1 MGSFLPPAQPA
12 VVSAAMDKSIEGNRG
27 TPFRVV
33 VEEGKVREFARA
45 VKSSNPAYVAEG
57 PQATSP
63 ATFLVSSMFWQRPE
77 NSPWGDTRLNWQ
89 RILHGEQ
96 EFVFPGPPPPA
107 GTELTA
113 EARID
118 RVFEKE
124 GKRGG
129 TMTFVETVTEYRDSS
144 GAIVAESRSTLI
156 ETSRAPQ

>member
-1 MGSFLPPAQPA
+1 MSW
-12 VVSAAMDKSIEGNRG
+12 VVSAPMDKSIEGNRG
-27 TPFRVV
+27 QPFRVV

-45 VKSSNPAYVAEG
+45 VKSSNPAFVAEG

-63 ATFLVSSMFWQRPE
+63 PTFLASSAFWQGAA
-77 NSPWGDTRLNWQ
+77 NSPWGDVKLNWE

-96 EFVFPGPPPPA
+96 EFVFPGAPPAA

-129 TMTFVETVTEYRDSS
+129 TMTFVEVVTEYRDGS
-144 GAIVAESRSTLI
+144 GAVVAESRSTVI
-156 ETSRAPQ
+156 ETGKAPQ

>member
-1 MGSFLPPAQPA
+1 
-12 VVSAAMDKSIEGNRG
+12 MDKSIEGNRG
-27 TPFRVV
+27 KPFRVL

-57 PQATSP
+57 QPQATSP
-63 ATFLVSSMFWQRPE
+63 VTFLASSTFWQGPE
-77 NSPWGDTRLNWQ
+77 NSPWGDAPLNWE

-96 EFVFPGPPPPA
+96 EFVFPGAPPAA

-118 RVFEKE
+118 RIFEKE

-129 TMTFVETVTEYRDSS
+129 TMTFVDVVTEYRDGS
-144 GAIVAESRSTLI
+144 GAVVAQSRSTII
-156 ETSRAPQ
+156 ETSQAPGS

>member
-1 MGSFLPPAQPA
+1 
-12 VVSAAMDKSIEGNRG
+12 MDASIEGNRG
-27 TPFRVV
+27 KPFRVV

-45 VKSSNPAYVAEG
+45 VKSSNPAYVAGG

-63 ATFLVSSMFWQRPE
+63 ATFLASSAFWQGSE
-77 NSPWGDTRLNWQ
+77 SSPWGDARLNWE

-96 EFVFPGPPPPA
+96 EFVFPGPPPAA

-118 RVFEKE
+118 RIYEKE

-129 TMTFVETVTEYRDSS
+129 TMTFVEVVTEYRDDS
-144 GAIVAESRSTLI
+144 GAVVAESRGTII
-156 ETSRAPQ
+156 ETSQAPGS

>member
-1 MGSFLPPAQPA
+1 
-12 VVSAAMDKSIEGNRG
+12 MDKSIEGNRG
-27 TPFRVV
+27 KPFRVM

-57 PQATSP
+57 QPQTTSP
-63 ATFLVSSMFWQRPE
+63 VTFLASSAFWQGPE
-77 NSPWGDTRLNWQ
+77 ASPWGDAELNWE

-96 EFVFPGPPPPA
+96 EFVFPGPPPAA

-118 RVFEKE
+118 RVYEKE

-129 TMTFVETVTEYRDSS
+129 TMIFVEAVTEYRDPS
-144 GAIVAESRSTLI
+144 GAVVAESRSTII
-156 ETSRAPQ
+156 ETSQAPGS

>member
-1 MGSFLPPAQPA
+1 
-12 VVSAAMDKSIEGNRG
+12 MDASIEGRRG
-27 TPFRVV
+27 KPFRLV

-45 VKSSNPAYVAEG
+45 VKSSNPVYVGQG

-63 ATFLVSSMFWQRPE
+63 ATFLASSTFWQGGE
-77 NSPWGDTRLNWQ
+77 HSPWGDAALNWE

-96 EFVFPGPPPPA
+96 EFVFPGPPPAA

-118 RVFEKE
+118 RVYEKA

-129 TMTFVETVTEYRDSS
+129 AMTFVELVTEYRDAS
-144 GAIVAESRSTLI
+144 GAVVAESRSTII
-156 ETSRAPQ
+156 ETSQAPGS

>member
-1 MGSFLPPAQPA
+1 
-12 VVSAAMDKSIEGNRG
+12 MDASLEGNRG
-27 TPFRVV
+27 KPFRVV
-33 VEEGKVREFARA
+33 VEEGKVREFAKA

-63 ATFLVSSMFWQRPE
+63 ATFLASSAFWQGSE
-77 NSPWGDTRLNWQ
+77 NSPWGGVKLNWQ

-96 EFVFPGPPPPA
+96 EFVFPGPPPAA

-129 TMTFVETVTEYRDSS
+129 TMTFVEVVTEYRDGS
-144 GAIVAESRSTLI
+144 GAVVAEARSTVI

>member
-1 MGSFLPPAQPA
+1 
-12 VVSAAMDKSIEGNRG
+12 MDKSLEGHRG
-27 TPFRVV
+27 APFRVV

-45 VKSSNPAYVAEG
+45 VKSSNPAYVDSG

-63 ATFLVSSMFWQRPE
+63 ATFLASSAFWQGAK
-77 NSPWGDTRLNWQ
+77 NSPWGDTRLNWE

-96 EFVFPGPPPPA
+96 EFVFPGPPPAA

-113 EARID
+113 ESRID

-129 TMTFVETVTEYRDSS
+129 TMTFVEVVTEYRDGS
-144 GAIVAESRSTLI
+144 GAVVAEARSTVI
-156 ETSRAPQ
+156 ETSQAPQ

>member
-1 MGSFLPPAQPA
+1 
-12 VVSAAMDKSIEGNRG
+12 MDTTIEGQRG
-27 TPFRVV
+27 KPFRVL

-45 VKSSNPAYVAEG
+45 VRSTNPAYVADG

-63 ATFLVSSMFWQRPE
+63 VTFLASSSFWQGPGA
-77 NSPWGDTRLNWQ
+77 SPWGDAKLNWE

-107 GTELTA
+107 GAELTA

-118 RVFEKE
+118 RVYEKE

-129 TMTFVETVTEYRDSS
+129 TMTFVEMVTEYRDAG
-144 GAIVAESRSTLI
+144 GAVVAESRSTII
-156 ETSRAPQ
+156 ETSQAPGS

>member
-1 MGSFLPPAQPA
+1 
-12 VVSAAMDKSIEGNRG
+12 MDKSIEGNRG
-27 TPFRVV
+27 KPFRVV

-45 VKSSNPAYVAEG
+45 VKSTHPEYMDG
-57 PQATSP
+57 PQPTSP
-63 ATFLVSSMFWQRPE
+63 ATFLASSVFWQRPE
-77 NSPWGDTRLNWQ
+77 NSPWGPVRLNWE

-96 EFVFPGPPPPA
+96 EFVFPGPPPAA

-144 GAIVAESRSTLI
+144 GAVVAESRSTLI

>member
-1 MGSFLPPAQPA
+1 
-12 VVSAAMDKSIEGNRG
+12 MDKSIEGNRG
-27 TPFRVV
+27 QPFRVV

-45 VKSSNPAYVAEG
+45 VKSSNPAYVASG

-63 ATFLVSSMFWQRPE
+63 PTFLASSAFWQGPE
-77 NSPWGDTRLNWQ
+77 SSPWGGVKLNWQ

-96 EFVFPGPPPPA
+96 EFVFPGPPPAA

-129 TMTFVETVTEYRDSS
+129 TMTFAEVVTEYRDSS
-144 GAIVAESRSTLI
+144 GAVVAESRSTVI
-156 ETSRAPQ
+156 ETAKAPQ

>member
-1 MGSFLPPAQPA
+1 
-12 VVSAAMDKSIEGNRG
+12 MDKSLEGQRG
-27 TPFRVV
+27 KPFRVV

-45 VKSSNPAYVAEG
+45 VKSSNPAYMDG

-63 ATFLVSSMFWQRPE
+63 ATFLASSAFWQRPE
-77 NSPWGDTRLNWQ
+77 HSPWGDTRLNWQ

-96 EFVFPGPPPPA
+96 EFVFHGPPPAA

-118 RVFEKE
+118 RVYEKE

-129 TMTFVETVTEYRDSS
+129 TMTFVETVTEFRDSS
-144 GAIVAESRSTLI
+144 GEMVAEARSTII
-156 ETSRAPQ
+156 ETGQAPQ

>member
-1 MGSFLPPAQPA
+1 
-12 VVSAAMDKSIEGNRG
+12 MDKSIEGNRG
-27 TPFRVV
+27 KPFRVV

-57 PQATSP
+57 QPQATSP
-63 ATFLVSSMFWQRPE
+63 VTFLASSAFWQGPE
-77 NSPWGDTRLNWQ
+77 NSPWGDTPLNWE

-96 EFVFPGPPPPA
+96 EFVFPGAPPAA

-118 RVFEKE
+118 RIYEKE

-129 TMTFVETVTEYRDSS
+129 TMTFVELVTEYRDPS
-144 GAIVAESRSTLI
+144 GAVVAESRGTII
-156 ETSRAPQ
+156 ETSQAPGS